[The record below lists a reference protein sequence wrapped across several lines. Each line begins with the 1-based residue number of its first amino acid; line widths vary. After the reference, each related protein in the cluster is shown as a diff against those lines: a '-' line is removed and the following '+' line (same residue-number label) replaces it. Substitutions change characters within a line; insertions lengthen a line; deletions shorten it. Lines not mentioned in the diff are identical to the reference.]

1 MSQMTRA
8 LPWALATMMVAVAD
22 VADLIPGE
30 VATTLITVLPLMMV
44 VTLSGKSCSQRSKA
58 A

>member
-1 MSQMTRA
+1 MTRA
-8 LPWALATMMVAVAD
+8 LPWALATMIVAVAD

-44 VTLSGKSCSQRSKA
+44 VTLSGKSCAQRSKA